1 MSNIENGKI
10 IARIAAIVGIIFAF
24 VEIGAEAISIV
35 SDLIWYGTIYDFWMF
50 VYIAMAIIAIIFGFL
65 ILTRFIPMVDEDTQT
80 AGIYILIFGLIGS
93 IGVWSYVGWAVG
105 TLYVIAAILIL
116 IESSGGGA

>member
-10 IARIAAIVGIIFAF
+10 IAKIAAIVGIIFAF
-24 VEIGAEAISIV
+24 VEIAFEAIDIV
-35 SDLIWYGTIYDFWMF
+35 SDLIGYGTIYNILGFAW
-50 VYIAMAIIAIIFGFL
+50 IAMAIVAIIFGFL
-65 ILTRFIPMVDEDTQT
+65 ILTRFIPMADEDPQT

-105 TLYVIAAILIL
+105 TLYVIAAILLL
-116 IESSGGGA
+116 IESSGGGV